1 MDAAKD
7 IPEYLV
13 TISSTKH
20 ILLVFAPLEVMST
33 LLARPDN
40 PPGVDGRH
48 GDGVGPVFDHVVG
61 PEGKGRVAHG
71 HPKGPGGHGAG
82 QLAVGQA
89 VDGRPA

>member
-1 MDAAKD
+1 M
-7 IPEYLV
+7 V

-20 ILLVFAPLEVMST
+20 ILLVFGPLEVMST

-48 GDGVGPVFDHVVG
+48 GDGVGPVFDRMVCL
-61 PEGKGRVAHG
+61 EGECGVAHG
-71 HPKGPGGHGAG
+71 HPEGPCGHGAG
-82 QLAVGQA
+82 QLTVGQA

>member
-7 IPEYLV
+7 IPEHLV
-13 TISSTKH
+13 NISSTNPV
-20 ILLVFAPLEVMST
+20 LLVFAPLEVMRS

-40 PPGVDGRH
+40 PPGINSWH
-48 GDGVGPVFDHVVG
+48 GDGVGPVFDHMVR

-71 HPKGPGGHGAG
+71 HPESPGGHGAR